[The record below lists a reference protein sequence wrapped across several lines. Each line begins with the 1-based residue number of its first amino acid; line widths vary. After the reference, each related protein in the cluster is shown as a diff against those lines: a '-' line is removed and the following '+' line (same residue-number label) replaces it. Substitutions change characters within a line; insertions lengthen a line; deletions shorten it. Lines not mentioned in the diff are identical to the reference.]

1 MKFVFF
7 FLLLLLPFTLI
18 ASSTGIIAGSVKDTD
33 GNPLVGATVLIEGT
47 PYGAMTSPQGE
58 YVISALPIGYYIVR
72 VQMVGRVTT
81 TISGV
86 AVEADNL
93 SRIDF
98 ELEEDASGST
108 VITVTQTRTNILRD
122 IPATAFQL
130 DLSEM
135 KTFSTNTVVDM
146 IAAQPGVVQQNGEL
160 HVRGGRA
167 GEVDYVLD
175 GISLRS
181 PMNNKFSFDIPT
193 SALSNATLMTGGL
206 SIEYGN
212 TLSGVVDLI
221 GSEGNDEFAGT
232 ISGRMGDAVSSI
244 TSSGEQVY
252 FESIDTD
259 LCRKD
264 LTKVEISL
272 SGPEPLTQSLFP
284 ELGLD
289 IPGEMTI
296 SVSGQFSSSGKNN
309 IDTRNNWSYNWINDV
324 SGMIKVTYRPVPR
337 TIYSLNVIGS
347 YRERGWNQ
355 WAWSKYEEAKVVDG
369 LLFPPGNQ
377 DYALP
382 VLFSET
388 SGLIFNVSH
397 LIGDKTSM
405 KIVLGTVRFQDANR
419 IFSENGGFI
428 GEGEN
433 PLFWMTQYSPPVIF
447 ESQQGFYYAGVH
459 QNVWYDSKAQVS
471 TAQIGFDINPNPR
484 ARLKFGISGKY
495 YDLYQ
500 YNAYYLSPGNAYLS
514 LWNAYPFSAA
524 GYAQGSYRFS
534 AGAITTA
541 GIRCDYFNSN
551 TTFFSA
557 EAGEGAPVEAKIHF
571 SPRISFSIPFSE
583 RSIFFTTYG
592 HYFQMPPMNSLYLQ
606 TTFNMGADR
615 VIAGNPD
622 LSPELTKLFEMGI
635 RQELDTF
642 TNFAVSFYNKDITGL
657 VSTGDNIEGA
667 NFVFTNDNS
676 YGNVMGIETSIS
688 RSAESGFSGQ
698 IFYTF
703 SKAKGRYSSMFELY
717 NNAQF
722 SDVFVSREESY
733 LDWDQTHQAG
743 ISCKYTLYESN
754 GPELSGIFPFENMS
768 FLVSYMFGSGT
779 PYSLPP
785 SESQLIE
792 TNTERRPSTMQ
803 TDLSISRDIRT
814 SIGSIKFVA
823 GVFNLFN
830 RRNVN
835 HIYDTGLF
843 HNSGDPAGELGNPRA
858 WSPARHFLFSA
869 VLSW

>member
-1 MKFVFF
+1 MIVY
-7 FLLLLLPFTLI
+7 LLVLPVLAF
-18 ASSTGIIAGSVKDTD
+18 SSSVGIIAGSVTD
-33 GNPLVGATVLIEGT
+33 GNGNPLIGATVLIEGT
-47 PYGAMTSPQGE
+47 PYGAMTSSEGE
-58 YVISALPIGYYIVR
+58 FVISALSIGSYTIR
-72 VQMVGRVTT
+72 AQMVGRVTSS
-81 TISGV
+81 IAGV
-86 AVEADNL
+86 TVEANNL

-98 ELEEDASGST
+98 ELEEDTSGST

-122 IPATAFQL
+122 IPATVFQL

-146 IAAQPGVVQQNGEL
+146 IASQPGVVQKDGEL

-181 PMNNKFSFDIPT
+181 PMDNRFSFDIPT

-221 GSEGNDEFAGT
+221 GSEGGEEFAGT
-232 ISGRMGDAVSSI
+232 VSGRAGAAISSI
-244 TSSGEQVY
+244 TSSGEYVY

-264 LTKVEISL
+264 LTKAEISL
-272 SGPEPLTQSLFP
+272 SGPEPLTQSILP
-284 ELGLD
+284 EIGID
-289 IPGEMTI
+289 VPGEMTI
-296 SVSGQFSSSGKNN
+296 SASGQFSSSGRNN
-309 IDTRNNWSYNWINDV
+309 LDTRDNWSYNWINDV
-324 SGMIKVTYRPVPR
+324 SGMIKLTYRPVPR
-337 TIYSLNVIGS
+337 TIYSLNTIAS

-355 WAWSKYEEAKVVDG
+355 WAWSRYEQAKVVDG
-369 LLFPPGNQ
+369 QLFPPGNQ

-388 SGLIFNVSH
+388 AGFIFNVSH

-405 KIVLGTVRFQDANR
+405 KIVLGTVRFQEANR

-433 PLFWMTQYSPPVIF
+433 PIFWLTQYSPPVIF
-447 ESQQGFYYAGVH
+447 ESQQNFYYVGIH
-459 QNVWYDSKAQVS
+459 QNIWHDSKAQVS
-471 TAQIGFDINPNPR
+471 TAQIGFDVNPNPR

-514 LWNAYPFSAA
+514 LWNAYPYSAA

-534 AGAITTA
+534 GGAIATA
-541 GIRCDYFNSN
+541 GVRCDYFNAN
-551 TTFFSA
+551 TTFFSS
-557 EAGEGAPVEAKIHF
+557 EEGEGAPVGAKIHF
-571 SPRISFSIPFSE
+571 SPRISFSVPFSE
-583 RSIFFTTYG
+583 RSVFFTTFG

-606 TTFNMGADR
+606 TSFNMGSGR
-615 VIAGNPD
+615 VITGNPD

-635 RQELDTF
+635 RQELDIF
-642 TNFAVSFYNKDITGL
+642 TNLAISFYNKDITGL
-657 VSTGDNIEGA
+657 VSTGDDIGEA
-667 NFVFTNDNS
+667 NYVFTNDNS
-676 YGNVMGIETSIS
+676 YGNVRGIETSIS
-688 RSAESGFSGQ
+688 RSSGSRFSGQ

-703 SKAKGRYSSMFELY
+703 SIAKGRYSSMLELY

-722 SDVFVSREESY
+722 GDFYVSREESY

-743 ISCKYTLYESN
+743 ITGEYTLLQSE
-754 GPELSGIFPFENMS
+754 GPELSGVFPLENMS
-768 FLVSYMFGSGT
+768 FLVSYMFGTGT

-785 SESQLIE
+785 SENQLVE

-803 TDLSISRDIRT
+803 TDLSVSRDIGTRY
-814 SIGSIKFVA
+814 GRIKLVA

-830 RRNVN
+830 RSNNV

-843 HNSGDPAGELGNPRA
+843 HSVGDPTGDQSNPRA
-858 WSPARHFLFSA
+858 WSPARHYLFSA